1 VWFQSRKRLQQAT
14 AEKEAEMA
22 ALKSAKELVRTVVEE
37 RDRLRV
43 IEQLMLTNKAR
54 ESEELEAKRAA
65 SKHIM
70 ARLHADSQQLQ
81 EEVQSARL
89 QAYLADKQASTDI
102 QREEEL
108 LEETMQAAVAME
120 VRMLLLLL
128 LNDRVVFLC
137 CEC

>member
-1 VWFQSRKRLQQAT
+1 
-14 AEKEAEMA
+14 MA